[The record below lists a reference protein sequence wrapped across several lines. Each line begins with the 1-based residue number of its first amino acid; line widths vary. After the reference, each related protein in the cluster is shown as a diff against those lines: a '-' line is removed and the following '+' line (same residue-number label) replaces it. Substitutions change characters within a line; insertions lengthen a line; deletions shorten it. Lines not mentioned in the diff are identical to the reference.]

1 METVKENLESA
12 FYSANHRNYY
22 LAKKAAQSIRKL
34 LNKNLKLTRDS
45 NAKIELIAFFCEKMR
60 EFGYLDYRHPVIPN
74 LYALQ
79 VRKIEKLIALLH
91 EDLQFDYRELLERL
105 SEPVR

>member
-1 METVKENLESA
+1 
-12 FYSANHRNYY
+12 
-22 LAKKAAQSIRKL
+22 
-34 LNKNLKLTRDS
+34 
-45 NAKIELIAFFCEKMR
+45 MR

-79 VRKIEKLIALLH
+79 VRKIEKLIAHLH

-105 SEPVR
+105 SEPVRKFYSSQVIFTKIPALKGSNGAAFPESR